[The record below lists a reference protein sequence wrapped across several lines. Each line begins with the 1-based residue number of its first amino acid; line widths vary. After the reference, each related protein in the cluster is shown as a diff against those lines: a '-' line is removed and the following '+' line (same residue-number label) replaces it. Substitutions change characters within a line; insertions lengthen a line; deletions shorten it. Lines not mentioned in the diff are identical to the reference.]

1 MSFLKSLFGLGSK
14 DEGDRAPATVSQI
27 EHKGFIIR
35 AIVKNLPKTV
45 ETLCPE
51 AGQYQTCGIISKE
64 VGGVLKEH
72 KFIRADRFPA
82 LETAAEI
89 AISKGKQIIDEQG
102 ERIFG

>member
-14 DEGDRAPATVSQI
+14 DEGDRAPAAVSQV

-35 AIVKNLPKTV
+35 ATPFK
-45 ETLCPE
+45 E
-51 AGQYQTCGIISKE
+51 AGQYQTCGVISKD

-89 AISKGKQIIDEQG
+89 AITKGKQIIDEQG

>member
-35 AIVKNLPKTV
+35 ATPFK
-45 ETLCPE
+45 E

-89 AISKGKQIIDEQG
+89 ASSKGKQIIDEQG

>member
-1 MSFLKSLFGLGSK
+1 MSFLKSLFGLGGK
-14 DEGDRAPATVSQI
+14 GDADAAPAAVSQV
-27 EHKGFIIR
+27 EHKGFTIR
-35 AIVKNLPKTV
+35 ATPFK
-45 ETLCPE
+45 E
-51 AGQYQTCGIISKE
+51 AGQYQTCGIISKD

-89 AISKGKQIIDEQG
+89 AISKGKQIVDEQG